1 MQRSRSQTRP
11 EIEDDVGA
19 SVPVSRITTSAAV
32 EAETPKAEQQEA
44 DEDTVVVTEDLGLMF
59 TKVET
64 QSISATIGELNCEGS
79 GYHLDTQS

>member
-1 MQRSRSQTRP
+1 M
-11 EIEDDVGA
+11 
-19 SVPVSRITTSAAV
+19 SAAV

-64 QSISATIGELNCEGS
+64 QSTSATIGELNCEGS
-79 GYHLDTQS
+79 DYHLDNQS